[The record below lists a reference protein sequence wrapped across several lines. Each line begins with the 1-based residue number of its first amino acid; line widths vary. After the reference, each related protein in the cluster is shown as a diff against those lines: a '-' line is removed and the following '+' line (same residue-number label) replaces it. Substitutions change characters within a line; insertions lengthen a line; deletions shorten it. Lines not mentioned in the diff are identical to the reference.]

1 MKRLSRALGALLFA
15 GLSVGLIAPPS
26 AQAVEPQRV
35 TFSQGSDVLLQAAA
49 ATVTK
54 RDLMMHFASLGRG
67 WPYTWG
73 GGHAKTPG
81 PSLGNCGSSYEGPT
95 PCIDNTVKGFD
106 CSGFVRYVI
115 DAAGLGNYAYNANG
129 FRTTSRAT
137 TIARSKAQPGDLI
150 LFGPSKTNATHIAV
164 YAGTDSNG
172 VAWMFEAASH
182 ALDTTY
188 SKVSRRSDIIM
199 WRTIF

>member
-1 MKRLSRALGALLFA
+1 MKLLARALGALLLT
-15 GLSVGLIAPPS
+15 GLSVGLVAPAT
-26 AQAVEPQRV
+26 AQAVEPQAV
-35 TFSQGSDVLLQAAA
+35 TVIQGSGVQLQTAA
-49 ATVTK
+49 ATVSK

-81 PSLGNCGSSYEGPT
+81 PSLGNCGPSYEGPT
-95 PCIDNTVKGFD
+95 LCIDNKVKGFD
-106 CSGFVRYVI
+106 CSGFARYVI
-115 DAAGLGNYAYNANG
+115 DAAGLGDYAMNANG

-137 TIARSKAQPGDLI
+137 TISRSKAQPGDLI
-150 LFGPSKTNATHIAV
+150 LFGPSKTNATHIAI